1 MHEWAALLL
10 LAPLATA
17 AACGGSSDESPESGG
32 TAGTAGSGATAGTD
46 AGSGG
51 AGGANTGGV
60 AGSGAA
66 AGSGGAPFSGVAGC
80 GATPPPGAAQP
91 DPLPSYA
98 GTCPALVAGSNTIQ
112 SSGNDRKFM
121 LALPADPKPGEVFPV
136 VFLWHWLG
144 GDAQG
149 FYDKGE
155 IQAAVDTQRFVAV
168 LPEKKGDVLFTWPVE
183 GVQSQARVDE
193 ELAFFDDMLAC
204 VGSELTVNE
213 SCVSSV
219 GVSAGALWTDILAH
233 ERSTHLS
240 SFISLSGGVGGVIR
254 PWKSAPHKLPGIVL
268 WGGPTDNCAGLLK
281 FEDISHTLEDELI
294 KDGHFFVECVHN
306 CGHSE
311 PPFAGP
317 AGYSKYKG
325 LWDFVLDHPYWLAP
339 GESPYSGGLP
349 ADMPEWCGI
358 GKDSATP
365 RTGVCDNPSQ
375 C

>member
-1 MHEWAALLL
+1 M
-10 LAPLATA
+10 
-17 AACGGSSDESPESGG
+17 
-32 TAGTAGSGATAGTD
+32 
-46 AGSGG
+46 
-51 AGGANTGGV
+51 
-60 AGSGAA
+60 
-66 AGSGGAPFSGVAGC
+66 
-80 GATPPPGAAQP
+80 
-91 DPLPSYA
+91 
-98 GTCPALVAGSNTIQ
+98 
-112 SSGNDRKFM
+112 
-121 LALPADPKPGEVFPV
+121 
-136 VFLWHWLG
+136 
-144 GDAQG
+144 
-149 FYDKGE
+149 
-155 IQAAVDTQRFVAV
+155 
-168 LPEKKGDVLFTWPVE
+168 
-183 GVQSQARVDE
+183 
-193 ELAFFDDMLAC
+193 
-204 VGSELTVNE
+204 
-213 SCVSSV
+213 
-219 GVSAGALWTDILAH
+219 
-233 ERSTHLS
+233 
-240 SFISLSGGVGGVIR
+240 IR